1 LSIEVKNVTVGY
13 YKDLVILHDIS
24 IHADESKITSII
36 GPNGA
41 GKSTLLKTIYGFL
54 RPKRGN
60 ILFEGKDI
68 TGVKPY
74 GMPMMG
80 IGYIPQER
88 TVFPRLTVEENLK
101 MGAWTFRKDHKRVDE
116 CINEVYERFPILKE
130 RRKVKSGKLS
140 GGEQRM
146 LEISRGT
153 MIRPKAFL
161 IDEPTAGLAPK
172 VAMSIYKKLDEIRE
186 ERVAILM
193 VDQNVRMAAE
203 LSDYIYVLRLGRKV
217 LEGPGE
223 KLDKELKKQVK
234 SWLV

>member
-1 LSIEVKNVTVGY
+1 LSIEVKDVTVGY

-60 ILFEGKDI
+60 ILFERKDI
-68 TGVKPY
+68 TSVKPY
-74 GMPMMG
+74 KMPMIGM
-80 IGYIPQER
+80 GYIPQER
-88 TVFPRLTVEENLK
+88 TVFPRLTVEENLE
-101 MGAWTFRKDHKRVDE
+101 MGAWTFRRDHKRVDE

-186 ERVAILM
+186 ERVTILM